1 MALGEEGHD
10 FHHGG
15 VGGDRHDIGA
25 GGHDALGRGRGPLR
39 TGNAGEVVDGE
50 EANDVVVVG
59 DDDGALAPAD
69 HVLVDDGLDGGAGLD
84 LDEGAVHQVA
94 GGEAVEHGVQADV
107 VRLGAGGAE
116 QEPADHDR
124 PDAEGPLAHE
134 QEDDAQGDESPGEHL
149 AGAGGD
155 TGGLAEAARALPG
168 DGAQD
173 ASAVEGEAG
182 EDVEHGEDDVD
193 EGEVLQHRSQGR
205 GAAAGEPGEA
215 EDDEGEGEAG
225 GGSGGGD
232 EELLA
237 GGTGLARE
245 VGDAAEDEQRDA
257 GHGQPATDGDHRMGE
272 LVQEHGH
279 EHEHGG
285 HDSEQ
290 PVARDA
296 SLEALGEEAVRE
308 QEGDNPQDEEPGG
321 VNLDDDATDR
331 GDSQT
336 ARGHA
341 STVGHGSSRRH
352 DRGGASRLRQR
363 AGGR

>member
-1 MALGEEGHD
+1 MRWAGVEGHSAA
-10 FHHGG
+10 
-15 VGGDRHDIGA
+15 GD
-25 GGHDALGRGRGPLR
+25 
-39 TGNAGEVVDGE
+39 AGEVADGE
-50 EANDVVVVG
+50 DADHVVVVG

-69 HVLVDDGLDGGAGLD
+69 HVLVDDGLDGGAGHD

-94 GGEAVEHGVQADV
+94 GGEAVEHGVHADV
-107 VRLGAGGAE
+107 VRLAAGGAE

-134 QEDDAQGDESPGEHL
+134 EEDGARGNEAPAEHL

-155 TGGLAEAARALPG
+155 AGGLAEAAGALPR

-193 EGEVLQHRSQGR
+193 EREVLQHRSEGR
-205 GAAAGEPGEA
+205 VASACKHGEA

-237 GGTGLARE
+237 GGAGLAGEMR
-245 VGDAAEDEQRDA
+245 DAAEDEEGDA
-257 GHGQPATDGDHRMGE
+257 GHGQSAADGDHRVGE
-272 LVQEHGH
+272 LVQQHRH
-279 EHEHGG
+279 EHEDGG
-285 HDSEQ
+285 RDPEE
-290 PVARDA
+290 PVASHA
-296 SLEALGEEAVRE
+296 SLVALGEEPGRE
-308 QEGDNPQDEEPGG
+308 QESDNPQDEEPGG
-321 VNLDDDATDR
+321 VDLDGDATDR

-336 ARGHA
+336 APEHA
-341 STVGHGSSRRH
+341 STVGHGRRRRH
-352 DRGGASRLRQR
+352 DRGGAGRLRQR